1 MHYSFLKKFC
11 VLFFL
16 ILNVNSFSQNA
27 FKPDQLIQPDILVK
41 KIGEPADKRPIILNV
56 GVEKNIKSA
65 IEIGILSSPSK
76 QEKLKKAL
84 SSIDK
89 NKEVVIYCGCC
100 KLIDCPNIP
109 IALNYIKSL
118 GYNKVKI
125 LNLPVGLNE
134 DWIDKKYPMNSDSI
148 QK

>member
-1 MHYSFLKKFC
+1 MNYSFLKKFC

-16 ILNVNSFSQNA
+16 ILNVNAFSQNA
-27 FKPDQLIQPDILVK
+27 FKPNQLIQPDVLVK

-65 IEIGILSSPSK
+65 VEIGILSSPSK

-84 SSIDK
+84 TSIDK

-100 KLIDCPNIP
+100 VLKECPNIP
-109 IALNYIKSL
+109 IALNYVKSL
-118 GYNKVKI
+118 GYINVKI
-125 LNLPVGLNE
+125 LNLPVGLDE
-134 DWIDKKYPMNSDSI
+134 DWVSKKYPMNF
-148 QK
+148 

>member
-1 MHYSFLKKFC
+1 MDCSILKKFC

-16 ILNVNSFSQNA
+16 LLNVNAFSQNA
-27 FKPDQLIQPDILVK
+27 FKADQLVQPEVLAK
-41 KIGEPADKRPIILNV
+41 KIEEPEAKRPMLLNV

-65 IEIGILSSPSK
+65 VEIGILSSPSK

-84 SSIDK
+84 TNIDK

-109 IALNYIKSL
+109 IAYNYVKSL
-118 GYNKVKI
+118 GYKNVKI
-125 LNLPVGLNE
+125 LNLPVGLEEN
-134 DWIDKKYPMNSDSI
+134 WIAKKYPMNY
-148 QK
+148 